1 MKTYIK
7 FSLICL
13 TILLFSACKKESI
26 KPPIVSTNDVTEIT
40 TTSAVSGG
48 ELDEMTPLIVS
59 KGICWSTDQ
68 NPTTENFKTI
78 DFSNN
83 TNFICSMTGLS
94 PNTKYYVRAFAI
106 NTAGTSYGKQIEF
119 TTLTENSRK

>member
-1 MKTYIK
+1 MKTYLN
-7 FSLICL
+7 FSLL
-13 TILLFSACKKESI
+13 FLSILLFNGCKKESI

-40 TTSAVSGG
+40 TTTAVSGG
-48 ELDEMTPLIVS
+48 ELNEMTPLIVS

-106 NTAGTSYGKQIEF
+106 NTAGTAYGKQIEF

>member
-1 MKTYIK
+1 MSVNS
-7 FSLICL
+7 F
-13 TILLFSACKKESI
+13 ILNECKKESI

-40 TTSAVSGG
+40 TTTAVSGG
-48 ELDEMTPLIVS
+48 ELNEMTPLIVS
-59 KGICWSTDQ
+59 KGICWSTVQ

-106 NTAGTSYGKQIEF
+106 NPAGTAYGKQIEF

>member
-1 MKTYIK
+1 MKTYFK

-13 TILLFSACKKESI
+13 TIILFNGCIKENI
-26 KPPIVSTNDVTEIT
+26 KPPIVSTYDVTEIT
-40 TTSAVSGG
+40 TTTAVSGG
-48 ELDEMTPLIVS
+48 ELNEMTPLIVS

-78 DFSNN
+78 DFSKN
-83 TNFICSMTGLS
+83 TSFICSMTGLF
-94 PNTKYYVRAFAI
+94 PNTKYYIRAFAI
-106 NTAGTSYGKQIEF
+106 NPGGTAYGKQIEF

>member
-1 MKTYIK
+1 MKTYLYY
-7 FSLICL
+7 SLIFL
-13 TILLFSACKKESI
+13 SILFLNECKKESI

-48 ELDEMTPLIVS
+48 ELNEMTQLIVS